1 MKKAAKAALILAGL
15 SLLIGIVSRVF
26 VMPIPDDVHG
36 LEANAFLRF
45 TNTCLLASIALSLLK
60 KSFFLTYFVLN
71 S

>member
-1 MKKAAKAALILAGL
+1 MKKAARAALILAGL

-26 VMPIPDDVHG
+26 VMPIPDDVRG

-60 KSFFLTYFVLN
+60 K
-71 S
+71 